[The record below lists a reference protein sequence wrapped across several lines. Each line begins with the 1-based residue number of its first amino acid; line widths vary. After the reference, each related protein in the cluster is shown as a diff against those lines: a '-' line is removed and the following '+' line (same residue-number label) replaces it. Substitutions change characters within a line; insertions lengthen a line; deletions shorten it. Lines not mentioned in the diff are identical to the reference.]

1 MPESI
6 VIAAARRTPIG
17 GFQGIFSSVSATQL
31 GSVAAAAALADSGLS
46 PDAIDEVI
54 NG

>member
-17 GFQGIFSSVSATQL
+17 GFQGIFSPVSATQL
-31 GSVAAAAALADSGLS
+31 GSVAAAAALQ
-46 PDAIDEVI
+46 VR
-54 NG
+54 